1 MITMITRKCSG
12 GGGNRSPRAASFL
25 RSFGY
30 IPLHPSLSLFSNIK
44 STMRS
49 LSTLLLVVTTLAAV
63 SFTSPVAMDITVLDE
78 LPETVEG
85 VADIEAPI
93 VKVVDEL
100 AGGSMD
106 IVPRDGVANGLDV

>member
-1 MITMITRKCSG
+1 
-12 GGGNRSPRAASFL
+12 
-25 RSFGY
+25 
-30 IPLHPSLSLFSNIK
+30 
-44 STMRS
+44 MRS